1 MIEAAK
7 SMRLFFKFPHTIHLH
22 YMYLLLPS
30 CVWHSDKVKQTLEQK
45 AFMMIVIL
53 LMPFL
58 DNLLAG
64 DGFQI

>member
-1 MIEAAK
+1 
-7 SMRLFFKFPHTIHLH
+7 
-22 YMYLLLPS
+22 MYLLLPS
-30 CVWHSDKVKQTLEQK
+30 CVWHSDKLKQTLEQK